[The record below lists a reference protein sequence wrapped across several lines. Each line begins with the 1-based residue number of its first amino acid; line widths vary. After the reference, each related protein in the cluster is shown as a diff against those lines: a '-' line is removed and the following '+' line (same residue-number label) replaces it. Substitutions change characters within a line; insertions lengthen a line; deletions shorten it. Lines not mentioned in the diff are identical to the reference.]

1 MVGVYTTSRGNKVDM
16 NNIKIKN
23 EMVVAVGNAGTNARG
38 DLVKGGQ
45 IIKTREQIMREQY
58 SIRGNNIP
66 KDSTGYE
73 SLADIKADEP
83 TPVNFESP
91 YDSLKNNNNEA
102 LKIAEQPLLDNVPRG
117 GLASAVSKSQEIAE
131 VLEQQRKRI

>member
-16 NNIKIKN
+16 NSIKIKN

-83 TPVNFESP
+83 TPVNF
-91 YDSLKNNNNEA
+91 DSLKNINNNDS
-102 LKIAEQPLLDNVPRG
+102 KTVEQPVLDNVPRG
-117 GLASAVSKSQEIAE
+117 GLANAVSKSQEIAE
-131 VLEQQRKRI
+131 ILEQQRKRI